1 METQIVSF
9 HNGRLTCRVRGEQA
23 VLAMEFRP
31 DRPGLYRGFLRGQKG
46 QRDLG
51 LLLPEGG
58 CLRLCRSVPVRE
70 LERAGCWP
78 VTGADAVL
86 RHAFADGGGST
97 LPQGWKKAGDVSA
110 RFPGDP
116 VLARA
121 AGEAPGWVIRDYP
134 DGSFS
139 LAAPWEPGKPL
150 PLVPAFCFSRICVMS
165 GRRWAMYCFSP
176 EGKPV
181 MPEIEE

>member
-1 METQIVSF
+1 MEPQIVSF
-9 HNGRLTCRVRGEQA
+9 QNGRLTCRVRGDQA

-31 DRPGLYRGFLRGQKG
+31 DRPGLYRGLLRGPKG

-58 CLRLCRSVPVRE
+58 CLRLCRSVPVRD

-86 RHAFADGGGST
+86 RHAFVDGGGST
-97 LPQGWKKAGDVSA
+97 LPQGWKKAGNVSA
-110 RFPGDP
+110 RFQNDP
-116 VLARA
+116 VLFHA

-139 LAAPWEPGKPL
+139 LAAPWEPGNPL
-150 PLVPAFCFSRICVMS
+150 PLVPVFCFARICVMS
-165 GRRWAMYCFSP
+165 GRRWALYRFSR